1 MKKIVASIFAASLL
15 LLGTQAFA
23 QVIPGAGYLHVI
35 EHSTGK
41 DGKAVD
47 PSHMDGFYLG
57 ASYNF
62 RLGDYFGVAPGFYV
76 DVLLQGRNTANGVI
90 IGGVP
95 LNVSSAYHYTEVDLN
110 IPVNLTLNF
119 EVGRNASI
127 FAFAGPVF
135 QLAVMARSTFS
146 ASASIL
152 GLHISDGSAYN
163 HLDATNGD
171 TNPFNIYLGGG
182 AGVQVGD
189 IQFLVGYDYSMLNRM
204 NTKNFD
210 GYDSRRGNLKVG
222 INFAF

>member
-47 PSHMDGFYLG
+47 PSHMNGFYLG

-110 IPVNLTLNF
+110 IPVN
-119 EVGRNASI
+119 
-127 FAFAGPVF
+127 
-135 QLAVMARSTFS
+135 FS
-146 ASASIL
+146 FITIAA
-152 GLHISDGSAYN
+152 
-163 HLDATNGD
+163 
-171 TNPFNIYLGGG
+171 
-182 AGVQVGD
+182 
-189 IQFLVGYDYSMLNRM
+189 
-204 NTKNFD
+204 
-210 GYDSRRGNLKVG
+210 
-222 INFAF
+222 